1 MDKIVQKQGLY
12 IYLSDL
18 KHVKQVRKF
27 GHIIYTHPMDQYVLL
42 YTEARRLNK
51 TLEKLDQLKCVK
63 QVLLSQYK
71 EIPTTYEKEDYE
83 KGDFKF

>member
-1 MDKIVQKQGLY
+1 MDKIVQRQGLY

-42 YTEARRLNK
+42 YTEARR
-51 TLEKLDQLKCVK
+51 
-63 QVLLSQYK
+63 
-71 EIPTTYEKEDYE
+71 
-83 KGDFKF
+83 